1 MMIYVDH
8 NDDDMMMT
16 IMVLNDDDV
25 EHDDDDDDMMMMID
39 CTGIAIPLVV
49 AAPPI
54 NVYLKKH
61 FIGVV

>member
-8 NDDDMMMT
+8 NDDDMMMM

-25 EHDDDDDDMMMMID
+25 EHDDDDDMMMKH

-54 NVYLKKH
+54 NVYLKKT
-61 FIGVV
+61 

>member
-25 EHDDDDDDMMMMID
+25 EHDDDDDMMMMIH

-49 AAPPI
+49 VAPPI
-54 NVYLKKH
+54 NVYLKKT
-61 FIGVV
+61 